1 MRVRPRDGGIASQ
14 MLQQTSRVYGIRF
27 GTISTLASR
36 SVGPGPTCRQ
46 NFSGM
51 RVEYNRIYSI
61 GNGVLSDLA
70 AIYAV
75 GPLPGSIFDHN
86 LVYNVSC
93 GGNGAHAFYIDQA
106 CSATTWSNNVAY
118 DIESSVFHVNY
129 GLNNLII
136 NNIFFA
142 GSYVSPNG
150 SWPCSYPPD
159 CLPVGLLSNK
169 AGPGNGEQSVSSL
182 AFIRNILLLTTA
194 NATAPF
200 QTLASQGLLNCSFD
214 LNTYFSLSVGP
225 AMLQFPPSESP
236 TSFAQWQAGGEDGLS
251 VTADPL
257 FADPF
262 SGNFTLLPGSPSLAL
277 GFQPID
283 VSSVGP
289 RPGRAYGGYGREIS
303 TINHPTLQ
311 HV

>member
-1 MRVRPRDGGIASQ
+1 M
-14 MLQQTSRVYGIRF
+14 
-27 GTISTLASR
+27 
-36 SVGPGPTCRQ
+36 
-46 NFSGM
+46 
-51 RVEYNRIYSI
+51 
-61 GNGVLSDLA
+61 
-70 AIYAV
+70 
-75 GPLPGSIFDHN
+75 
-86 LVYNVSC
+86 
-93 GGNGAHAFYIDQA
+93 
-106 CSATTWSNNVAY
+106 
-118 DIESSVFHVNY
+118 
-129 GLNNLII
+129 
-136 NNIFFA
+136 
-142 GSYVSPNG
+142 
-150 SWPCSYPPD
+150 
-159 CLPVGLLSNK
+159 PVGLLSNK
-169 AGPGNGEQSVSSL
+169 AGPGNGEQSISSL

-262 SGNFTLLPGSPSLAL
+262 SGNFTLLVGVLLFLYLQVSTLYQIALFFFFNATFQPGSPSLAL

-289 RPGRAYGGYGREIS
+289 RPGRAYVGYGREIS